1 MRIEGLALALVAAMP
16 LAGCVSTS
24 VRGDVDDL
32 RTLTHATTLADVSGP
47 VDDAPAT
54 EVDEILAAPLDAD
67 AAVRIAMANNRE
79 LRATLRELGISRS
92 RLLTAGLLANPTV
105 EAELTPERQSAVA
118 MRVEWDVASVVLAPL
133 RSEAASADLDAARF
147 DAAEAV
153 LETGYEVRAAFY
165 ALAAAEESLAIAQR
179 ALEAQLTARDA
190 ARALGDA
197 GNLRPLDVRVREAAF
212 EEERVAVA
220 ERELEALVAREHV
233 QRLLGLHGDDTAWTI
248 AGALAPAPEA
258 PADPEDLE
266 TRAVDASLA
275 LRALAATMV
284 GHARRA
290 GLART
295 EALLPEL
302 LVDLHALIGT
312 ADTTMAAPSTALGG
326 GVALRLPIFDQ
337 GSGRVAMHE
346 HALDAAFERYVGTA
360 IEVRSAA
367 REARARVLSSALRA
381 HHYEAIVV
389 PARQR
394 VLDETVLQY
403 DAMQVSVFQ
412 LLEALR
418 ARQDSEIASVHTRA
432 EYWTEAAA
440 MDALLAGHVV
450 RREASARPPRAP
462 MSTTEEL

>member
-1 MRIEGLALALVAAMP
+1 MRTERWLLGLLAAMP

-47 VDDAPAT
+47 VDDGPAAA
-54 EVDEILAAPLDAD
+54 VDEILASPIDAD
-67 AAVRIAMANNRE
+67 AAVRLAMANNRE

-118 MRVEWDVASVVLAPL
+118 MRVEWDLASVILAPL
-133 RSEAASADLDAARF
+133 RAEAASADVDVARF

-153 LETGYEVRAAFY
+153 LETGYRVREAFY
-165 ALAAAEESLAIAQR
+165 GLEAAEESYAIAQR

-190 ARALGDA
+190 ARALAEA

-220 ERELEALVAREHV
+220 ERELEVLVARERL
-233 QRLLGLHGDDTAWTI
+233 QRLLCLHGDDTGWTL
-248 AGALAPAPEA
+248 AGTLAAAPETL
-258 PADPEDLE
+258 ADPDDLE

-312 ADTTMAAPSTALGG
+312 ADTTMATPSTALGG

-337 GSGRVAMHE
+337 GGGRVAMHE

-360 IEVRSAA
+360 IDVRSAA
-367 REARARVLSSALRA
+367 REARARVRSSALRA
-381 HHYEAIVV
+381 RHYATIVV
-389 PARQR
+389 PARQQ

-403 DAMQVSVFQ
+403 DAMQVSIFQ

-418 ARQDSEIASVHTRA
+418 ARQDSEIAAVRTRA

-450 RREASARPPRAP
+450 ARDSALPRPRRGAA
-462 MSTTEEL
+462 MTEEL